1 MLAVVC
7 ERCFEQLLV
16 PDAWWVG
23 GGRGAE
29 ALDGGEE
36 IGRQNDGKYLDL
48 GSLTSVPAGLA
59 G

>member
-1 MLAVVC
+1 MLGW
-7 ERCFEQLLV
+7 L
-16 PDAWWVG
+16 VG

-36 IGRQNDGKYLDL
+36 IGRQNDRKYLDS
-48 GSLTSVPAGLA
+48 GSLTSVLA